1 MGQRVLQGAL
11 SWLRTLVSSGEY
23 TDEMIRIEDTLGGER
38 VVFYCAQSKEDCRML
53 VDRFRRY
60 DVWALDTEST
70 GINPYRVG
78 WELRTFQF
86 GRSNVSYVVPARFR
100 HTIGRIITRR
110 GVKWI
115 GHNGP
120 HDIRSLDVH
129 LGYETGVQCAGETY
143 ILAHHQDSRKHE
155 DGGIG
160 HGLKELALHHI
171 APDGGKWE
179 TALKKAFKELTIEI
193 PGQVYKSGP
202 RKGQQKV
209 RKAKYAEGW
218 SLIDPSHP
226 AYIAYA
232 ASDPVLTYRLWYTL
246 RHVAEGSPELYR
258 FDRKVQLACDR
269 LQRRAIRLDT
279 RYTTRLT
286 VEYTR
291 HAQTMQRVAA
301 GYGVQSIHSGA
312 QIAKALQTQGVEL
325 IEQTPTGQ
333 WAMSDR
339 IMRQIMNEAAPPSAV
354 YHLLHAVLLAKQLLK
369 RRESYTEAALREMDS
384 EGRVHP
390 SINSLAARTA
400 RMSVSN
406 PPLQQLPTKDRES
419 DNA

>member
-1 MGQRVLQGAL
+1 
-11 SWLRTLVSSGEY
+11 
-23 TDEMIRIEDTLGGER
+23 MISIEDTLGGEC
-38 VVFYCAQSKEDCRML
+38 VVFYCAQSREDCAAII
-53 VDRFRRY
+53 RRSREH

-86 GRSNVSYVVPARFR
+86 GRSNVAYVVPARFR
-100 HTIGRIITRR
+100 NTIRTVLTRP
-110 GVKWI
+110 GIKWI

-129 LGYETGVQCAGETY
+129 LGYETGVQCVGETY
-143 ILAHHQDSRKHE
+143 ILAHHQDSRKYE

-160 HGLKELALHHI
+160 HGLKELSLYHVAHD
-171 APDGGKWE
+171 AGKWE
-179 TALKKAFKELTIEI
+179 AALKRAFKELTIEL

-218 SLIDPSHP
+218 SLIDPFHP

-279 RYTTRLT
+279 EYTARLT
-286 VEYTR
+286 AEYTR
-291 HAQTMQRVAA
+291 HAQAMQQVAA
-301 GYGVQSIHSGA
+301 HLGVRSIHSGA
-312 QIAKALQTQGVEL
+312 QIAKALMSYGVEL

-339 IMRQIMNEAAPPSAV
+339 IMRQIMGEAAPDSAV
-354 YHLLHAVLLAKQLLK
+354 RQLLHAVLLAKQLLK
-369 RRESYTEAALREMDS
+369 RRENYTEAALREMDS
-384 EGRVHP
+384 QGRVHP

-406 PPLQQLPTKDRES
+406 PALQQLPTKDRES
-419 DNA
+419 DNGA